1 MENQLSILSESL
13 DKKIEI
19 LQKLQQY
26 SVDQEKI
33 FKSPQVDLEKFDELV
48 DRKDELITPLM
59 RLDDGFEVMYAKLAK
74 ELENN
79 RQKYASRIKELQRK
93 VAEVT
98 DLSVAVQTQE
108 KRNKKLVEDY
118 FAKER
123 AQIKQGRTNSR
134 AAYGYY
140 KNMSASQLTS
150 SQFYDSKQ

>member
-1 MENQLSILSESL
+1 MENQLNILSESL

-19 LQKLQQY
+19 LKKLQQY
-26 SVDQEKI
+26 SVEQEKV
-33 FKSPQVDLEKFDELV
+33 FQSTLVDLDKFDELV
-48 DRKDELITPLM
+48 DRKDEMITTLM

-79 RQKYASRIKELQRK
+79 RQKYATQIKELQRK

-98 DLSVAVQTQE
+98 DLSVAVQTLE

-134 AAYGYY
+134 AAYDYY